1 MKSERRS
8 SERFEI
14 QLDEIQVTTEPS
26 PHMPRVKDISKEGL
40 SLEYTPLESEPL
52 DFVSVDI
59 VSRDHRD
66 IFLHKINCKT
76 IYDIETMMEEQT
88 YTGGKRRTR
97 GIKFIELTNEKEEN
111 LDMLMKRC
119 FENSAQ

>member
-14 QLDEIQVTTEPS
+14 QLDEIQVMTEPS
-26 PHMPRVKDISKEGL
+26 LHKPRVKDISKEGL
-40 SLEYTPLESEPL
+40 ALEYYPLESEPL

-59 VSRDHRD
+59 VSRDNRD

-76 IYDIETMMEEQT
+76 IYDIETMMEGQT
-88 YTGGKRRTR
+88 YTGGKKRTR
-97 GIKFIELTNEKEEN
+97 GIKFIKLTNEQEEN

-119 FENSAQ
+119 FENSAR

>member
-8 SERFEI
+8 SERYET
-14 QLDEIQVTTEPS
+14 QSDEIQVMTEPS
-26 PHMPRVKDISKEGL
+26 SHKPRIKDISKEGL
-40 SLEYTPLESEPL
+40 ALEYTPLEGEPL

-59 VSRDHRD
+59 VSRDPQD
-66 IFLHKINCKT
+66 IFLHKINCKN
-76 IYDIETMMEEQT
+76 IYDIETLMEGQT

-97 GIKFIELTNEKEEN
+97 GIKFIELTNEQEEN

-119 FENSAQ
+119 FESLA